1 MQSNGTL
8 LTIDGVSKQF
18 YGVRALKDVSLA
30 VEAGTIFGIVGP
42 NGAGK
47 TTLFNIICGVY
58 PPTSGKIS
66 LRGKDITS
74 LPASATARQG
84 VARTFQIVH
93 SFRSMTVLENVM
105 VGCGHKIYG
114 DPARLAGV
122 YRNDRMEARCMEL
135 LTMVG
140 LEHQAGTAAGKLP
153 IAQQRAM
160 EIARA
165 LALDPSLLLL
175 DEPCAG
181 LTFAETEHLVGLVRN
196 VNAGGITIIMVEHNM
211 SVIME
216 LCDEVAVLDFGVKIA
231 QGPPAQIAADPR
243 VIVAYLGEEA

>member
-114 DPARLAGV
+114 DPAKQTPPERPRDGHGTPA
-122 YRNDRMEARCMEL
+122 
-135 LTMVG
+135 MVG
-140 LEHQAGTAAGKLP
+140 LEHQAGTAGASLSPSSG
-153 IAQQRAM
+153 RWS
-160 EIARA
+160 ART
-165 LALDPSLLLL
+165 P
-175 DEPCAG
+175 
-181 LTFAETEHLVGLVRN
+181 HY
-196 VNAGGITIIMVEHNM
+196 
-211 SVIME
+211 
-216 LCDEVAVLDFGVKIA
+216 LCCSSTAVPG
-231 QGPPAQIAADPR
+231 
-243 VIVAYLGEEA
+243 